1 MSKLAPIAFFV
12 YNRPEHT
19 KISLRALEKNILAKN
34 SDLIIFSEGAKKN
47 KTDKKKVEK
56 VRNILKEHKGFNS
69 VTIRKRE
76 KNYGLYKNFVKGIT
90 EVCKKYGSV
99 IVLEDDNLTSKYF
112 LNFIND
118 GLKLYKDEK
127 KICSINGW
135 FFPGKNELENF
146 FFLKG
151 GDTWGW
157 GTWKRAWDQFNP
169 NTKYLLSEIKKKK
182 LIKEFNLNNSFDY
195 YKMLKK
201 RSLNQNESHTI
212 IWKASTYLKDM
223 YSLYPYKTFV
233 KNIGFDGSG
242 THSKNKDHVHEH
254 KNLNDHKISLKKTDI
269 KNNIKA
275 LEYVHKFYKKEKF
288 KNIFF
293 RIKNKILNL

>member
-169 NTKYLLSEIKKKK
+169 NTKYLLSEIKKK
-182 LIKEFNLNNSFDY
+182 N
-195 YKMLKK
+195 
-201 RSLNQNESHTI
+201 
-212 IWKASTYLKDM
+212 
-223 YSLYPYKTFV
+223 
-233 KNIGFDGSG
+233 
-242 THSKNKDHVHEH
+242 
-254 KNLNDHKISLKKTDI
+254 
-269 KNNIKA
+269 
-275 LEYVHKFYKKEKF
+275 
-288 KNIFF
+288 
-293 RIKNKILNL
+293 